1 MATTYKVFYIYNMTT
16 LCKTPKFD
24 IHYSK
29 YKPISLTNLEHS
41 SNIKIDTDNTDNTY
55 NPYNIQQIQ
64 CYNPIYNKWFSL
76 DETNYNRIGL
86 NNKLQIVDMNTVLNT
101 DTDSLT
107 KKPVFIKYSPLL
119 DPARY
124 MVGKYENIRDKM
136 HNLPTL
142 NNVNVCS
149 KICDSNNMAYVDCFF
164 SYLSSK
170 LLHQHSIVHCIDF
183 YGSFVGIQEK
193 FKIDITD
200 DYEYLQSSSFFNAN
214 NNKLFHT
221 ISMNMDNYHN
231 YGSHANKPRICI
243 SNTPQNVSMI
253 NIEQINSTPEP
264 DQNNE
269 LFVETVHQLDN
280 SLIYTK
286 PNISKTSSANSSCS
300 TKNGSDSDSDI
311 DSDSDSGSNDTD
323 EGEGEAEDEDEDDY
337 ITDDDD
343 DDSSIDSEQC
353 FAYINNFPVQG
364 ITLEKCDGTLD
375 NLFETQCMD
384 KDEGISILMQ
394 IIMTLVCYQK
404 TLQFTHNDLHTN
416 NIMFVN
422 TEQEFIYYVYK
433 RNTYKV
439 PTFGKIYKIIDF
451 GRAIY
456 NYNGQRF
463 CSDSFAPAGDAST
476 QYNCEPYM
484 DNDKPRLDPN
494 YSFDLCRLGCSLY
507 DFVIDDDVPIGEY
520 DEFQQI
526 VHNWCLDDNNKN
538 ILYKK
543 NGEERYPNFKL
554 YKMIARNVHN
564 KTPDDQLNYDVFK
577 QYIIDH
583 NIEIPKNNCINIDTL
598 PEYYTKYM

>member
-1 MATTYKVFYIYNMTT
+1 MAT

-29 YKPISLTNLEHS
+29 YKPISLTHLEQS
-41 SNIKIDTDNTDNTY
+41 SSIKLDTDNTY
-55 NPYNIQQIQ
+55 NPYNIQQVQ
-64 CYNPIYNKWFSL
+64 GYNPIYNKWFSL

-101 DTDSLT
+101 DTDKLT
-107 KKPVFIKYSPLL
+107 KTSVFIKYSPLL

-136 HNLPTL
+136 QNLPTL
-142 NNVNVCS
+142 NNENVCS

-170 LLHQHSIVHCIDF
+170 LLHHHSLVHCIDF
-183 YGSFVGIQEK
+183 YGSFLGIQEE

-243 SNTPQNVSMI
+243 SNTPHNISTV
-253 NIEQINSTPEP
+253 NIEQNNSTTVI
-264 DQNNE
+264 DQNNYV
-269 LFVETVHQLDN
+269 FSETLQQLDN

-286 PNISKTSSANSSCS
+286 PNISKPSSANSSCS
-300 TKNGSDSDSDI
+300 TTN
-311 DSDSDSGSNDTD
+311 DSDSGYSSDSGDSSDSNDTD
-323 EGEGEAEDEDEDDY
+323 EDEDEDEDEDDY

-343 DDSSIDSEQC
+343 SSIDPEQC
-353 FAYINNFPVQG
+353 FAYINKFPVQG
-364 ITLEKCDGTLD
+364 ITLEKCEGTLD

-394 IIMTLVCYQK
+394 IIMTLLCYQK

-422 TEQEFIYYVYK
+422 TKQEFIYYVYK
-433 RNTYKV
+433 RTTYKV

-463 CSDSFAPAGDAST
+463 CSDSFSPSGDAST

-554 YKMIARNVHN
+554 YKMIARTVHN
-564 KTPDDQLNYDVFK
+564 KTPDDQLSTPIFK
-577 QYIIDH
+577 QYIVESGQHTSSDI
-583 NIEIPKNNCINIDTL
+583 CINIDML

>member
-1 MATTYKVFYIYNMTT
+1 MANTYKVFYIYNMST

-29 YKPISLTNLEHS
+29 YKPISLTNLEQS
-41 SNIKIDTDNTDNTY
+41 SNIKPDIENTY
-55 NPYNIQQIQ
+55 NPYDIQHIQ
-64 CYNPIYNKWFSL
+64 SYNPIYNKWFSL
-76 DETNYNRIGL
+76 DETNYNRITL
-86 NNKLQIVDMNTVLNT
+86 NNKFQIVDMNTVLNT
-101 DTDSLT
+101 DNGRLT
-107 KKPVFIKYSPLL
+107 KTPVFIKYSPLL

-124 MVGKYENIRDKM
+124 MVGKYENIRDKL

-142 NNVNVCS
+142 TNENVCS
-149 KICDSNNMAYVDCFF
+149 KLCDSNNMAYVDCFF

-183 YGSFVGIQEK
+183 YGSFLGIQEE

-200 DYEYLQSSSFFNAN
+200 DYEYLQSSAFFNAN
-214 NNKLFHT
+214 NKKLFHT

-243 SNTPQNVSMI
+243 SNTPHTDSTI
-253 NIEQINSTPEP
+253 NIEQLHSVTEA
-264 DQNNE
+264 DQNNNQ
-269 LFVETVHQLDN
+269 LLVETIQQLDN

-286 PNISKTSSANSSCS
+286 PNISKKSSANISCS
-300 TKNGSDSDSDI
+300 TTGDSNDSSD
-311 DSDSDSGSNDTD
+311 SNDTD
-323 EGEGEAEDEDEDDY
+323 DDDEDDDEDDDHDNY
-337 ITDDDD
+337 VTDEDDD
-343 DDSSIDSEQC
+343 DDSSIELEQC
-353 FAYINNFPVQG
+353 FAYINKFPIQG
-364 ITLEKCDGTLD
+364 ITLQKCDGTLD

-394 IIMTLVCYQK
+394 IIMTLLCYQK

-422 TEQEFIYYVYK
+422 TEEEFIYYVYN

-526 VHNWCLDDNNKN
+526 IYNWCLDDNNKN

-554 YKMIARNVHN
+554 YKMIARTVHN
-564 KTPDDQLNYDVFK
+564 KTPDDQLSTPIFK
-577 QYIIDH
+577 QYIVESGQHTSTDM
-583 NIEIPKNNCINIDTL
+583 CINIDLL